1 MSPLTSFDQQLGL
14 LWLQGLGALWH
25 EPLAQATAW
34 SVVTIVLYFMAKRVH
49 RRWPHW
55 WLMPLAVAPALL
67 MIAALVLHVSYRDYI
82 RGTHWLVALLG
93 PATVAFAVPI
103 YEQRGVIRRRWP
115 LLLVG
120 MVAGSLTAVVTSWGL
135 AYALGIDGA
144 LRLSLLPRS
153 MSTPFAM
160 EVSGEIGGI
169 PDLTAVF
176 VVLTGIMGAAFG
188 DIVLAL
194 LPLRSKIAKGASFG
208 VGAHGAGTAR
218 AHQIG
223 REEGAIAGLV
233 MVLVGLMNVMLAPLI
248 MQFVH

>member
-1 MSPLTSFDQQLGL
+1 MTLA
-14 LWLQGLGALWH
+14 ALWR
-25 EPLAQATAW
+25 EPLIQAAVW
-34 SVVTIVLYFMAKRVH
+34 SLATILLYLLAKRVH
-49 RRWPHW
+49 RRWPRW

-67 MIAALVLHVSYRDYI
+67 MIAALALNVSYRDYI

-103 YEQRGVIRRRWP
+103 YEQRALIRRRWP
-115 LLLVG
+115 LLLAG
-120 MVAGSLTAVVTSWGL
+120 MVAGSLTAVATSWAL
-135 AYALGIDGA
+135 AYVLGIDGE

-176 VVLTGIMGAAFG
+176 VVLTGIIGAAVG
-188 DIVLAL
+188 DVVLAR
-194 LPLRSKIAKGASFG
+194 LPLRSTLARGALFG

-233 MVLVGLMNVMLAPLI
+233 MVLVGLMNVALAPLI
-248 MQFVH
+248 IQFMR

>member
-1 MSPLTSFDQQLGL
+1 MTLAT
-14 LWLQGLGALWH
+14 LWR
-25 EPLAQATAW
+25 EPLVQAAVW
-34 SVVTIVLYFMAKRVH
+34 SLATILLYLLAKRVH
-49 RRWPHW
+49 RRWPRW

-67 MIAALVLHVSYRDYI
+67 MIAALALNVSYRDYI

-103 YEQRGVIRRRWP
+103 YEQRALIRRRWP
-115 LLLVG
+115 LLLAG
-120 MVAGSLTAVVTSWGL
+120 MIAGSLTAVATSWAL
-135 AYALGIDGA
+135 AYVLGIDGE

-160 EVSGEIGGI
+160 EVSGEIGGS

-176 VVLTGIMGAAFG
+176 VVLTGIIGAAVG
-188 DIVLAL
+188 DIVLAR
-194 LPLRSKIAKGASFG
+194 LPLRSTLAKGALFG

-233 MVLVGLMNVMLAPLI
+233 MVLVGLMNVALAPLI
-248 MQFVH
+248 IQLMR

>member
-1 MSPLTSFDQQLGL
+1 MSLLLTT
-14 LWLQGLGALWH
+14 WH
-25 EPLAQATAW
+25 EPLVQAIAW
-34 SVVTIVLYFMAKRVH
+34 SVATILLYFGAKRLH
-49 RRWPHW
+49 RRWPRR
-55 WLMPLAVAPALL
+55 WLMPLGVAPALL
-67 MIAALVLHVSYRDYI
+67 MIAALALHVSYRDYI

-103 YEQRGVIRRRWP
+103 YEQRALIRRRWP

-120 MVAGSLTAVVTSWGL
+120 MIAGSLTAVLTSWVL
-135 AYALGIDGA
+135 AYMLGIDGA

-169 PDLTAVF
+169 PDLTAIF
-176 VVLTGIMGAAFG
+176 VVLTGLFGAAVG
-188 DIVLAL
+188 DVVLAR

-208 VGAHGAGTAR
+208 MGAHGAGTAR
-218 AHQIG
+218 AHELG

-233 MVLVGLMNVMLAPLI
+233 MVLVGLMNVALAPVVAAL
-248 MQFVH
+248 MR

>member
-1 MSPLTSFDQQLGL
+1 MTLA
-14 LWLQGLGALWH
+14 ALWR
-25 EPLAQATAW
+25 EPLVQAAVW
-34 SVVTIVLYFMAKRVH
+34 SLATILLYLLAKRVH
-49 RRWPHW
+49 RRWPRW

-67 MIAALVLHVSYRDYI
+67 MIAALALNVSYRDYI
-82 RGTHWLVALLG
+82 RGTHWLIALLG

-103 YEQRGVIRRRWP
+103 YEQRALIRRRWP
-115 LLLVG
+115 LLLAG
-120 MVAGSLTAVVTSWGL
+120 MVAGSLTAVATSWAL
-135 AYALGIDGA
+135 AYVLGIDGE

-176 VVLTGIMGAAFG
+176 VVLTGIIGAAVG
-188 DIVLAL
+188 DIVLAR
-194 LPLRSKIAKGASFG
+194 LPLRSTLAKGALFG

-233 MVLVGLMNVMLAPLI
+233 MVLVGLMNVALAPFI
-248 MQFVH
+248 IQFMK

>member
-1 MSPLTSFDQQLGL
+1 MTLA
-14 LWLQGLGALWH
+14 ALWR
-25 EPLAQATAW
+25 EPLVQAAVW
-34 SVVTIVLYFMAKRVH
+34 SLATILLYLLAKRVH
-49 RRWPHW
+49 RRWPRW

-67 MIAALVLHVSYRDYI
+67 MIAALALNVSYRDYI

-103 YEQRGVIRRRWP
+103 YEQRALIRRRW
-115 LLLVG
+115 LLLLAG
-120 MVAGSLTAVVTSWGL
+120 MVAGSLTAVATSWAL
-135 AYALGIDGA
+135 AYVLGIDGE

-176 VVLTGIMGAAFG
+176 VVLTGIIGAAVG
-188 DIVLAL
+188 DIVLAR
-194 LPLRSKIAKGASFG
+194 LPLRSTLAKGALFG

-233 MVLVGLMNVMLAPLI
+233 MVLVGLMNVALAPLI
-248 MQFVH
+248 IQFMK

>member
-1 MSPLTSFDQQLGL
+1 MTLA
-14 LWLQGLGALWH
+14 ALWR
-25 EPLAQATAW
+25 EPLVQAAVW
-34 SVVTIVLYFMAKRVH
+34 SLATILLYLLAKRVH
-49 RRWPHW
+49 RRWPRW

-67 MIAALVLHVSYRDYI
+67 MIAALALNVSYRDYI

-93 PATVAFAVPI
+93 PATVAFAVQI
-103 YEQRGVIRRRWP
+103 YEQRALIRRRWP
-115 LLLVG
+115 LLLAG
-120 MVAGSLTAVVTSWGL
+120 MVAGSLTAVATSWTL
-135 AYALGIDGA
+135 AYVLGIDGE

-176 VVLTGIMGAAFG
+176 VVLTGIIGAAVG
-188 DIVLAL
+188 DIVLAR
-194 LPLRSKIAKGASFG
+194 LPLRSTLAKGALFG

-233 MVLVGLMNVMLAPLI
+233 MVLVGLMNVALAPLI
-248 MQFVH
+248 IQFMK

>member
-1 MSPLTSFDQQLGL
+1 MTLA
-14 LWLQGLGALWH
+14 ALWR
-25 EPLAQATAW
+25 EPLVQAAVW
-34 SVVTIVLYFMAKRVH
+34 SLATILLYLLAKRVH
-49 RRWPHW
+49 LRWPRW

-67 MIAALVLHVSYRDYI
+67 MIAALALNVSYRDYI

-103 YEQRGVIRRRWP
+103 YEQRALIRRRWP
-115 LLLVG
+115 LLLAG
-120 MVAGSLTAVVTSWGL
+120 MIAGSLTAVATSWAL
-135 AYALGIDGA
+135 AYLLGIDGE

-176 VVLTGIMGAAFG
+176 VVLTGIIGAAVG
-188 DIVLAL
+188 DIVLAR
-194 LPLRSKIAKGASFG
+194 LPLRSTLAKGALFG

-233 MVLVGLMNVMLAPLI
+233 MVLVGLMNVALAPLI
-248 MQFVH
+248 IQFMK

>member
-1 MSPLTSFDQQLGL
+1 MSLPT
-14 LWLQGLGALWH
+14 LWH
-25 EPLAQATAW
+25 EPLVQAIAW
-34 SVVTIVLYFMAKRVH
+34 SLATILLYFGAKRLH
-49 RRWPHW
+49 RRWPRW
-55 WLMPLAVAPALL
+55 WLMPLAVTPALL
-67 MIAALVLHVSYRDYI
+67 MIAALTLDVSYRDYI

-103 YEQRGVIRRRWP
+103 YEQRALIRRRWP

-120 MVAGSLTAVVTSWGL
+120 MIAGSLTALISSWAL
-135 AYALGIDGA
+135 AYVLGIDGA

-153 MSTPFAM
+153 ISTPFAM

-176 VVLTGIMGAAFG
+176 VVLTGLIGAAVG
-188 DIVLAL
+188 DVVLAR
-194 LPLRSKIAKGASFG
+194 LPLRSRIARGASFG
-208 VGAHGAGTAR
+208 IGAHGAGTAR

-233 MVLVGLMNVMLAPLI
+233 MVLVGLMNVALAPVI
-248 MQFVH
+248 IQFVH

>member
-1 MSPLTSFDQQLGL
+1 MTTA
-14 LWLQGLGALWH
+14 ALWR
-25 EPLAQATAW
+25 EPLIQAALW
-34 SVVTIVLYFMAKRVH
+34 SLATILLYLLAKRVH
-49 RRWPHW
+49 RRWPRW

-67 MIAALVLHVSYRDYI
+67 MIAALALNVSYRDYI

-103 YEQRGVIRRRWP
+103 YEQRALIRRRWP
-115 LLLVG
+115 LLLAG
-120 MVAGSLTAVVTSWGL
+120 MVAGSLTAVATSWAL
-135 AYALGIDGA
+135 AYVLGIDGE

-176 VVLTGIMGAAFG
+176 VVLTGIIGAAVG
-188 DIVLAL
+188 DVVLAR
-194 LPLRSKIAKGASFG
+194 LPLRSTLAKGALFG

-223 REEGAIAGLV
+223 REEGAVAGLV
-233 MVLVGLMNVMLAPLI
+233 MVLVGLMNVALAPLI
-248 MQFVH
+248 IQFMR

>member
-1 MSPLTSFDQQLGL
+1 MTLA
-14 LWLQGLGALWH
+14 ALWR
-25 EPLAQATAW
+25 EPLVQAAVW
-34 SVVTIVLYFMAKRVH
+34 SLATILLYLLAKRVH
-49 RRWPHW
+49 RRWPRW

-67 MIAALVLHVSYRDYI
+67 MIAALARNVSSRDYI

-103 YEQRGVIRRRWP
+103 YEQRALIRRRWP
-115 LLLVG
+115 LLLAG
-120 MVAGSLTAVVTSWGL
+120 MVAGSLTAVATSWAL
-135 AYALGIDGA
+135 AYVLGIDGE

-176 VVLTGIMGAAFG
+176 VVLTGIIGAAVG
-188 DIVLAL
+188 DIVLAR
-194 LPLRSKIAKGASFG
+194 LPLRSTLAKGALFG

-233 MVLVGLMNVMLAPLI
+233 MVLVGLMNVALAPLI
-248 MQFVH
+248 IQFMK

>member
-1 MSPLTSFDQQLGL
+1 MSIV
-14 LWLQGLGALWH
+14 ALWR
-25 EPLAQATAW
+25 EPLVQAAVW
-34 SVVTIVLYFMAKRVH
+34 SLATILLYLLAKRVH
-49 RRWPHW
+49 RRWPRW

-67 MIAALVLHVSYRDYI
+67 MIAALALNVSYRDYI

-103 YEQRGVIRRRWP
+103 YEQRALIRRRWP
-115 LLLVG
+115 LLLAG
-120 MVAGSLTAVVTSWGL
+120 MIAGSLTAVATSWAL
-135 AYALGIDGA
+135 AYLLGIDGE

-153 MSTPFAM
+153 ISTPFAM
-160 EVSGEIGGI
+160 EVSGEIGGV

-176 VVLTGIMGAAFG
+176 VVLTGLIGAAVG
-188 DIVLAL
+188 DIVLAR
-194 LPLRSKIAKGASFG
+194 LPLRSTLAKGALFG

-233 MVLVGLMNVMLAPLI
+233 MVLVGLMNVALAPLI
-248 MQFVH
+248 IQFVR

>member
-1 MSPLTSFDQQLGL
+1 MTLAM
-14 LWLQGLGALWH
+14 LWR
-25 EPLAQATAW
+25 EPLVQAAVW
-34 SVVTIVLYFMAKRVH
+34 SLATVLLYLLAKRVH
-49 RRWPHW
+49 RRWPRW

-67 MIAALVLHVSYRDYI
+67 MIAALALNVSYRDYI

-103 YEQRGVIRRRWP
+103 YEQRALIRRRWP
-115 LLLVG
+115 LLLAG
-120 MVAGSLTAVVTSWGL
+120 MVAGSLTAVATSWAL
-135 AYALGIDGA
+135 AYVLGIDGE

-176 VVLTGIMGAAFG
+176 VVLTGIIGAAVG
-188 DIVLAL
+188 DIVLAR
-194 LPLRSKIAKGASFG
+194 LPLRSTLAKGALFG

-233 MVLVGLMNVMLAPLI
+233 MVLVGLMNVALAPLI
-248 MQFVH
+248 MQLMK

>member
-1 MSPLTSFDQQLGL
+1 MTLA
-14 LWLQGLGALWH
+14 ALWR
-25 EPLAQATAW
+25 EPLVQAAVW
-34 SVVTIVLYFMAKRVH
+34 SLATILLYLLAKRVH
-49 RRWPHW
+49 RRWPRW

-67 MIAALVLHVSYRDYI
+67 MIAALALNVSSRDYI

-103 YEQRGVIRRRWP
+103 YEQRALIRRRWP
-115 LLLVG
+115 LLLAG
-120 MVAGSLTAVVTSWGL
+120 MVAGSLTAVATSWAL
-135 AYALGIDGA
+135 AYVLGIDGE

-176 VVLTGIMGAAFG
+176 VVLTGIIGAAVG
-188 DIVLAL
+188 DIVLAR
-194 LPLRSKIAKGASFG
+194 LPLRSTLAKGALFG

-233 MVLVGLMNVMLAPLI
+233 MVLVGLMNVALAPLI
-248 MQFVH
+248 IQFMK

>member
-1 MSPLTSFDQQLGL
+1 MTLA
-14 LWLQGLGALWH
+14 ALWR
-25 EPLAQATAW
+25 EPLIQAAVW
-34 SVVTIVLYFMAKRVH
+34 SLATILLYLLAKRMH
-49 RRWPHW
+49 RRWPRW

-67 MIAALVLHVSYRDYI
+67 MIAALALNVSYRDYI

-103 YEQRGVIRRRWP
+103 YEQRALIRRRWP
-115 LLLVG
+115 LLLAG
-120 MVAGSLTAVVTSWGL
+120 MVAGSLTAVATSWAL
-135 AYALGIDGA
+135 AYVLGIDGE

-176 VVLTGIMGAAFG
+176 VVLTGIIGAAVG
-188 DIVLAL
+188 DVVLAR
-194 LPLRSKIAKGASFG
+194 LPLRSTLARGALFG

-233 MVLVGLMNVMLAPLI
+233 MVLVGLMNVALAPLI
-248 MQFVH
+248 IQFMR

>member
-1 MSPLTSFDQQLGL
+1 MTLA
-14 LWLQGLGALWH
+14 ALWR
-25 EPLAQATAW
+25 EPLIQAAVW
-34 SVVTIVLYFMAKRVH
+34 SLATILLYLLAKRVH
-49 RRWPHW
+49 RRWPRW

-67 MIAALVLHVSYRDYI
+67 MIAALALNVSYRDYI

-103 YEQRGVIRRRWP
+103 YEQRALIRRRWP
-115 LLLVG
+115 LLLAG
-120 MVAGSLTAVVTSWGL
+120 MVAGSLTAVATSWAL
-135 AYALGIDGA
+135 AYVLGIDGE

-153 MSTPFAM
+153 ISTPFAM

-176 VVLTGIMGAAFG
+176 VVLTGIIGAAVG
-188 DIVLAL
+188 DVVLAR
-194 LPLRSKIAKGASFG
+194 LPLRSTLAKGALFG

-223 REEGAIAGLV
+223 REEGAVAGLV
-233 MVLVGLMNVMLAPLI
+233 MVLVGLMNVTLAPLI
-248 MQFVH
+248 IQFMR

>member
-1 MSPLTSFDQQLGL
+1 MSLLLTT
-14 LWLQGLGALWH
+14 WH
-25 EPLAQATAW
+25 EPLVQAIAW
-34 SVVTIVLYFMAKRVH
+34 SVATILLYFGAKRLH
-49 RRWPHW
+49 RHWPRW
-55 WLMPLAVAPALL
+55 WLMPLGVAPALL
-67 MIAALVLHVSYRDYI
+67 MIAALALHVSYRDYI

-103 YEQRGVIRRRWP
+103 YEQRALIRRRWP

-120 MVAGSLTAVVTSWGL
+120 MIAGSLTAVLTSWVL
-135 AYALGIDGA
+135 AYMLGIDGA

-169 PDLTAVF
+169 PDLTAIF
-176 VVLTGIMGAAFG
+176 VVLTGLFGAAVG
-188 DIVLAL
+188 DVVLAR

-208 VGAHGAGTAR
+208 MGAHGAGTAR
-218 AHQIG
+218 AHELG

-233 MVLVGLMNVMLAPLI
+233 MVLVGLMNVALAPVVAALLR
-248 MQFVH
+248 

>member
-1 MSPLTSFDQQLGL
+1 MTAAT
-14 LWLQGLGALWH
+14 LWR
-25 EPLAQATAW
+25 EPLVQAAVW
-34 SVVTIVLYFMAKRVH
+34 SLATILLYVLAKRVH
-49 RRWPHW
+49 RRWPRW

-67 MIAALVLHVSYRDYI
+67 MIAALALNVSYRDYI

-103 YEQRGVIRRRWP
+103 YEQRALIRRRWP
-115 LLLVG
+115 MLLAG
-120 MVAGSLTAVVTSWGL
+120 MAAGSLTAVATSWAL
-135 AYALGIDGA
+135 AYVLGIDGE

-176 VVLTGIMGAAFG
+176 VVLTGIIGAAVG
-188 DIVLAL
+188 DVVLAR
-194 LPLRSKIAKGASFG
+194 LPLRSALAKGALFG

-233 MVLVGLMNVMLAPLI
+233 MVLVGLMNVALAPLI
-248 MQFVH
+248 IQFLK

>member
-1 MSPLTSFDQQLGL
+1 MSLLLTT
-14 LWLQGLGALWH
+14 WH
-25 EPLAQATAW
+25 EPLVQAIAW
-34 SVVTIVLYFMAKRVH
+34 SVATILLYFGAKRLH
-49 RRWPHW
+49 RRWPRW
-55 WLMPLAVAPALL
+55 WLMPLGVAPALL
-67 MIAALVLHVSYRDYI
+67 MIAALALHVSYRDYI

-103 YEQRGVIRRRWP
+103 YEQRALIRRRWP

-120 MVAGSLTAVVTSWGL
+120 MVAGSLTAMITSWVL
-135 AYALGIDGA
+135 AYVLGIDGA

-169 PDLTAVF
+169 PDLTAIF
-176 VVLTGIMGAAFG
+176 VVLTGLFGAAVG
-188 DIVLAL
+188 DVVLAR

-208 VGAHGAGTAR
+208 MGAHGAGTAR
-218 AHQIG
+218 AHELG

-233 MVLVGLMNVMLAPLI
+233 MVLVGLMNVALAPMVAAL
-248 MQFVH
+248 MR